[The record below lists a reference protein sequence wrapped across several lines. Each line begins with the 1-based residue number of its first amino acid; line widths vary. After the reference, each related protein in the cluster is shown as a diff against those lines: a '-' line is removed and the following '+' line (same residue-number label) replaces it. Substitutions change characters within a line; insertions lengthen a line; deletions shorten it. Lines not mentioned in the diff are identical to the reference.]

1 MLPLQCHS
9 DKELFKV
16 MKTKDL
22 IKRLRD
28 AGCVLSRH
36 GGSHDKWTNPKTG
49 ISQFV
54 PRHSGEVPTGLA
66 DKLLKDLVGA

>member
-1 MLPLQCHS
+1 MHRHS

-49 ISQFV
+49 VSQFV

-66 DKLLKDLVGA
+66 DKLLKDLVGD

>member
-1 MLPLQCHS
+1 MLPLHRRN
-9 DKELFKV
+9 DKEFIDF

-36 GGSHDKWTNPKTG
+36 GGNHDKWTNPKTG
-49 ISQFV
+49 KSQFV

-66 DKLLKDLVGA
+66 NNILRDLVGG

>member
-1 MLPLQCHS
+1 
-9 DKELFKV
+9 

-22 IKRLRD
+22 ILRLSD
-28 AGCVLSRH
+28 AGCILSRH

-49 ISQFV
+49 KLQFV

-66 DKLLKDLVGA
+66 IKILKALVGE